1 MKNKVTILFILALLI
16 SFVGYL
22 LFENASYKRQIGER
36 DQLLQ
41 RLLLQDSIASTLL
54 KIEETDSMIVYSY
67 VTDDEGNKLSYQEAV
82 RLMRH
87 YEKEVDI
94 KDMIILDA
102 KRLYKFDYSVQQLGD
117 TIRLKFWNKVK
128 DK

>member
-1 MKNKVTILFILALLI
+1 MKNKVPILFILALLI

-36 DQLLQ
+36 DQLLH
-41 RLLLQDSIASTLL
+41 RLLLKDSIASSLL

-82 RLMRH
+82 QLMRH

-117 TIRLKFWNKVK
+117 TIRLKFWKKIK

>member
-1 MKNKVTILFILALLI
+1 MKNKVPILFILALLI

-41 RLLLQDSIASTLL
+41 RLLLKDSIASTLL

-82 RLMRH
+82 QLMRH

-117 TIRLKFWNKVK
+117 TIRLKFWNKIK